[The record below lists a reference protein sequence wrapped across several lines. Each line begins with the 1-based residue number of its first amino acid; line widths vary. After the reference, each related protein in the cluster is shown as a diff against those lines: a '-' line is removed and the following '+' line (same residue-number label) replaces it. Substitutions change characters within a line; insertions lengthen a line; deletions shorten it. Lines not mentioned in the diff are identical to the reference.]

1 MSGSSIGVS
10 GDGQV
15 TRIRRIT
22 TLFLLS
28 AVCFFPLIFNPLIF
42 GFFDADSDAARIEH
56 VQEHLS
62 GMRLVFTGIGITEV
76 ALGVALWLWGRQ
88 VGDRTPGRRGD
99 VARLCAWVGLVAGCA
114 SLVMRCSSW
123 FEDAESIASDDPG
136 SLAMIVGL
144 VAFLGFSL
152 TMITFGW
159 LMILGMMPTWLGIVW
174 VACGVLFWV
183 GLLPLW
189 FFVGALVFGIRGNV
203 AFRPSRGHIDQICA
217 VRPA

>member
-1 MSGSSIGVS
+1 MGESSFAVS
-10 GDGQV
+10 DDV
-15 TRIRRIT
+15 RVARIRKIA

-62 GMRLVFTGIGITEV
+62 GLRLVFTGIGITEL
-76 ALGVALWLWGRQ
+76 ALGIAMWLWGRQ
-88 VGDRTPGRRGD
+88 VGERTPGRRGQ
-99 VARLCAWVGLVAGCA
+99 VARAVAWVGLAAGCA
-114 SLVMRCSSW
+114 SLVMRCSNW
-123 FEDAESIASDDPG
+123 FQDAESIASTDVAALD
-136 SLAMIVGL
+136 LLVGL
-144 VAFLGFSL
+144 VAFAGFSL

-159 LMILGMMPTWLGIVW
+159 LMIRGRMPTWLGIVW
-174 VACGVLFWV
+174 VACGVVFWL
-183 GLLPLW
+183 GILPLW
-189 FFVGALVFGIRGNV
+189 FFVGAIVFGIRGNI